1 MRRYGLI
8 GRHLSH
14 SFSKEYFTRKFATE
28 GIEAQYALY
37 ELRDITELNALIESE
52 ESLCGLN
59 VTIPYKESVL
69 PYLDSLSEEAEAVG
83 AVNCI
88 AIKGGR
94 RKGYNTDIIGI
105 EATLD
110 RLNIAPSHRA
120 IILGTG
126 GAAKAVEYVLRRRQ
140 IEYLAVSRS
149 VERGNITY
157 DNLSPDDIAS
167 HHLIINTTPLGMY
180 PNVETLPQI
189 DYAAITPQHSV
200 FDLVYNPDPTLFMQR
215 AAEQGA
221 TVVGGK
227 LMLYAQ
233 AEASWQI
240 WNRQP

>member
-8 GRHLSH
+8 GRSLSH
-14 SFSKEYFTRKFATE
+14 SFSKEYFTRKFTTE
-28 GIEAQYALY
+28 EIAAEYALY
-37 ELRDITELNALIESE
+37 ELSDIAELNALIESE

-69 PYLDSLSEEAEAVG
+69 PYLDAMSEEARAVG

-110 RLNIAPSHRA
+110 RLNITPNHRA

-149 VERGNITY
+149 AERGDATY

-240 WNRQP
+240 WNKQ

>member
-8 GRHLSH
+8 GCSLSH
-14 SFSKEYFTRKFATE
+14 SFSKEYFTRKFTTE
-28 GIEAQYALY
+28 EIAAEYALY

-140 IEYLAVSRS
+140 IEYLTVSRS
-149 VERGNITY
+149 AERGDATY

-189 DYAAITPQHSV
+189 DYAAITLQHSV

-240 WNRQP
+240 WNKQ

>member
-14 SFSKEYFTRKFATE
+14 SFSKEYFTRKFAME
-28 GIEAQYALY
+28 EIAAEYALY

-69 PYLDSLSEEAEAVG
+69 PYLDSMSEEAEAVG

-88 AIKGGR
+88 AIKEGKR
-94 RKGYNTDIIGI
+94 RGFNTDIIGI

-140 IEYLAVSRS
+140 IEYLTVSRS
-149 VERGNITY
+149 AERGNTTY

-167 HHLIINTTPLGMY
+167 HHLIINTTPLGMH

-240 WNRQP
+240 WNKQ

>member
-69 PYLDSLSEEAEAVG
+69 PYLYSMSEEARAVG

-110 RLNIAPSHRA
+110 RLNIAPNHRA

-140 IEYLAVSRS
+140 IEHLTVSRS
-149 VERGNITY
+149 AERGDTTY

-240 WNRQP
+240 WNR

>member
-8 GRHLSH
+8 GRKLSH
-14 SFSKEYFTRKFATE
+14 SFSKEYFSRKFTTE

-37 ELRDITELNALIESE
+37 ELEEAEAVNQLISSDK
-52 ESLCGLN
+52 SLCGLN
-59 VTIPYKESVL
+59 VTIPYKQSIL

-88 AIKGGR
+88 AIKEGKR
-94 RKGYNTDIIGI
+94 RGYNTDIIGI
-105 EATLD
+105 EKTLD
-110 RLNIAPSHRA
+110 TLPMSSSYRA
-120 IILGTG
+120 IVLGTG

-140 IEYLAVSRS
+140 IEYLTVSRS
-149 VERGNITY
+149 AERGDITY
-157 DNLSPDDIAS
+157 DDLSADMIAS
-167 HHLIINTTPLGMY
+167 HKLIINTTPLGMY
-180 PNVETLPQI
+180 PDVQTLPQI
-189 DYAAITPQHSV
+189 DYRAITAQHSV

-227 LMLYAQ
+227 RMLYAQ

-240 WNRQP
+240 WNKQ